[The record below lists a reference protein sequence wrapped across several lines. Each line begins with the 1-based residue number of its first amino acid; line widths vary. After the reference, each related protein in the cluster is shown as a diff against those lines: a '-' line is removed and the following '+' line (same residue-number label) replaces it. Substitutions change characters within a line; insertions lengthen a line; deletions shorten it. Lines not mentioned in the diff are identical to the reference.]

1 MPYRITEI
9 EVTEPL
15 PSVAIPEG
23 DTGIAIL
30 LRRNDR
36 PIAFLMGAFPGKSVL
51 SPENLQR
58 IIRKGVTSRLLEE
71 DPAEEDDSSAPSARF
86 PSLTVA
92 ICTKDHPLDLARC
105 LERLMALRDGGDG
118 GEFEIL
124 VVDNSPSDGQ
134 TRELVHSLPVVKY
147 VMEPKPGLNFA
158 RNRALKESTG
168 QMIAFIDDDVTVD
181 RHWLDGLRR
190 AIAQH
195 PDAAAFTGL
204 VLPSEL
210 ATEAQIL
217 FERGGGF
224 EKSFETIR
232 YGQTL
237 PGNPFYPCVGGKLG
251 TGCNMAFLRKVPLE
265 LGGFDEALDT
275 GPPLPGGGDSDM
287 LYRIIRAGYPLIY
300 EPRFMVFHRHRREY
314 VQLRRQ
320 YCRSWGQGLMAFVVK
335 TYHSDVT
342 QRPKLRRF
350 ILWWFAYKLHTLSKS
365 LRGKHVLPPG
375 LHLAELWG
383 GIMGLFGAYPRSVRR
398 AERIR
403 KRHFGT
409 AEHSAG

>member
-1 MPYRITEI
+1 MPYRILEI
-9 EVTEPL
+9 DVTEPL

-30 LRRNDR
+30 LRRKDR
-36 PIAFLMGAFPGKSVL
+36 PISFSMQALSGKSVL
-51 SPENLQR
+51 TPGDLEQL
-58 IIRKGVTSRLLEE
+58 IRREVKPHLLEGSLS
-71 DPAEEDDSSAPSARF
+71 EEIGSAAPTERS

-92 ICTKDHPLDLARC
+92 ICSKDHPLDLARC
-105 LERLMALRDGGDG
+105 LECLMALRAGEDGGD
-118 GEFEIL
+118 FEIL
-124 VVDNSPSDGQ
+124 VVDNTPSDGR
-134 TRELVHSLPVVKY
+134 TRELATSLPLVKY
-147 VMEPKPGLNFA
+147 VMEPKPGLDFA
-158 RNRALKESTG
+158 RNLALKEATG
-168 QMIAFIDDDVTVD
+168 EVIAFIDDDVTVD
-181 RHWLDGLRR
+181 RYWLRGLRR
-190 AIAQH
+190 AIARY

-210 ATEAQIL
+210 ETEAQIL
-217 FERGGGF
+217 FERAGGF

-251 TGCNMAFLRKVPLE
+251 TGCNMAFLRKVALD

-300 EPRFMVFHRHRREY
+300 EPRFMVFHRHRRGYE
-314 VQLRRQ
+314 QLRRQ

-335 TYHSDVT
+335 TYSSDVS
-342 QRPKLRRF
+342 QRPKLRRLL
-350 ILWWFAYKLHTLSKS
+350 LWWFGYKLHGLSES

-375 LHLAELWG
+375 LLLAELCG
-383 GIMGLFGAYPRSVRR
+383 GILGLSGAYPRSVRR

-403 KRHFGT
+403 KRYSD
-409 AEHSAG
+409 AQESSP

>member
-15 PSVAIPEG
+15 PSIAIPEG

-36 PIAFLMGAFPGKSVL
+36 PIAFLLEAFPGNSVL
-51 SPENLQR
+51 SPENLER
-58 IIRKGVTSRLLEE
+58 IIRQGVKARLLQE
-71 DPAEEDDSSAPSARF
+71 DPPGENISASRQVRF

-92 ICTKDHPLDLARC
+92 ICTKDHPLDLNRC
-105 LERLMALRDGGDG
+105 LDSLMALRTGEDGWG
-118 GEFEIL
+118 FEIL

-134 TRELVHSLPVVKY
+134 TRDLIHSLPVVKY

-158 RNRALKESTG
+158 RNLALKEATG
-168 QMIAFIDDDVTVD
+168 EMIAFIDDDVTVD

-251 TGCNMAFLRKVPLE
+251 TGCNMAFMRKVPLE

-314 VQLRRQ
+314 AQLRRQ
-320 YCRSWGQGLMAFVVK
+320 YCHSWGQGLMAFVVK
-335 TYHSDVT
+335 TYNSDVT

-350 ILWWFAYKLHTLSKS
+350 ILWWFAYKLHGLSKS
-365 LRGKHVLPPG
+365 LRGKHVLPPSF
-375 LHLAELWG
+375 HLAELWG
-383 GIMGLFGAYPRSVRR
+383 GVMGIFGAYPRSVRR

-403 KRHFGT
+403 KRFSGT
-409 AEHSAG
+409 AEQSAG